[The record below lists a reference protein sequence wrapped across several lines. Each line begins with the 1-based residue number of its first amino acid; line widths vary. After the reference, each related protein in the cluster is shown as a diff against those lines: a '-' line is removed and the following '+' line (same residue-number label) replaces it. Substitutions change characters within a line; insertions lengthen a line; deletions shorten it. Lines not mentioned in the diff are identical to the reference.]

1 MVNHKKRLNKSMLER
16 NIIGW
21 AMLVPTVFL
30 AFFIIWR
37 PVFVGFYQS
46 MFKMQGAKLVEFV
59 GFNNYMIVL
68 KDTNFLKTLG
78 NTFKY
83 VGLSLIIGFPPPLII
98 AILLN
103 ESRHLKSFFKAS
115 TYLPVVLPAIAVYM
129 LWTQMYL
136 PGKGGLLNQLL
147 SLFGA
152 DPYTWL
158 QDSKNTILW
167 IGITMTWR
175 GMGGTI
181 LMYLAALQGV
191 NRELYEAAIMDGAG
205 LRVRIRH
212 IMMPEIL
219 PIALLMLVRQII
231 GVFQVME
238 EPLTM
243 TGGGPNGASTSLAL
257 LGYNYA
263 FKFFQFDRAQA
274 VGGIT
279 FVILICVTFMYLKL
293 EKKLNED

>member
-1 MVNHKKRLNKSMLER
+1 MVNHKRRLNTSMLER

-21 AMLVPTVFL
+21 AMLIPTVFL

-37 PVFVGFYQS
+37 PVFIGFYQS
-46 MFKMQGAKLVEFV
+46 LFKMQGSKLIEFV
-59 GFNNYMIVL
+59 GLKNYQIVL

-83 VGLSLIIGFPPPLII
+83 VGLSLIIGYPIPLII
-98 AILLN
+98 AVLLN
-103 ESRHLKSFFKAS
+103 ESRHCKSFFKAA
-115 TYLPVVLPAIAVYM
+115 TYLPVVLPGIAVYM

-147 SLFGA
+147 GLFGA

-191 NRELYEAAIMDGAG
+191 NRELYEASIMDGAG

-212 IMMPEIL
+212 IMMPEVL
-219 PIALLMLVRQII
+219 PVALLMLVRQII
-231 GVFQVME
+231 GVFQARE

-243 TGGGPNGASTSLAL
+243 TGGGPSGKTQTLPVYMYLQAFKSFQ
-257 LGYNYA
+257 LGYGSA
-263 FKFFQFDRAQA
+263 IS
-274 VGGIT
+274 VVLLVLGIMLSVLYT
-279 FVILICVTFMYLKL
+279 RVYK
-293 EKKLNED
+293 E